1 MKSLYSDVPEVPDS
15 DYLFEEGILTVICK
29 EGVGRILLDT
39 QYDEPVSLADIAQRY
54 PEVDMLIHED
64 VFSGEVFDYDR
75 YADDTWWLV
84 GKTRGYA

>member
-15 DYLFEEGILTVICK
+15 EYLFEEGILTVICK
-29 EGVGRILLDT
+29 EGVGRIILDT
-39 QYDEPVSLADIAQRY
+39 QYDEPISLEDIVQRY

-64 VFSGEVFDYDR
+64 MFSGEVFDYNR
-75 YADDTWWLV
+75 YGDGGWFLI